1 MSFSISLIINLKSS
15 NICELE
21 NLIKDSGQNSNVNHI
36 YYDYEL
42 EGINNHIKKNNKMII
57 LEFEDEENFIIFL
70 KFIKTI
76 KELKIEYIYYNNS
89 IIYCSKK
96 YFNSISDREYDKTKL
111 INSIENNKKNFKKIN
126 NILNFE

>member
-1 MSFSISLIINLKSS
+1 MEEIFWGDDEEDLDEEFDFS
-15 NICELE
+15 EDDE
-21 NLIKDSGQNSNVNHI
+21 DM
-36 YYDYEL
+36 
-42 EGINNHIKKNNKMII
+42 EG

-96 YFNSISDREYDKTKL
+96 YFNGISDREYDKTKL